1 MNLLE
6 QQETESIMRD
16 RSMAMVV
23 RDNKI
28 LMIETYRFNRRIYEL
43 PGGGIEAGETPEEAA
58 LRELQEECGLHGTI
72 NRQLNTLHWK
82 NGSTEY
88 VFLVDVP
95 TDCEPIVGSDPE
107 IVEGEEQ
114 AIKNVQF
121 MRLDELSEKD
131 RAFLWA
137 YGLLDVNN
145 YFDIV
150 LSWGDEISYPLT

>member
-1 MNLLE
+1 
-6 QQETESIMRD
+6 MRV

-23 RDNKI
+23 RDNRI
-28 LMIETYRFNRRIYEL
+28 LMIETYRSNRRIYEL

-58 LRELQEECGLHGTI
+58 LRELQEECGLYGTI

-82 NGSTEY
+82 DGSTEY

-107 IVEGEEQ
+107 IAEGEEQ

-137 YGLLDVNN
+137 YGLLDVDN

-150 LSWGDEISYPLT
+150 LGWGDESSYPLT

>member
-1 MNLLE
+1 
-6 QQETESIMRD
+6 MRD

-82 NGSTEY
+82 DGSTEY

-95 TDCEPIVGSDPE
+95 NDCEPIVGSDPE
-107 IVEGEEQ
+107 IVEGEDQ

-137 YGLLDVNN
+137 YGLLDVDD

-150 LSWGDEISYPLT
+150 LSWGDEISYPLM

>member
-1 MNLLE
+1 
-6 QQETESIMRD
+6 MRD

-43 PGGGIEAGETPEEAA
+43 PGGGIEAGETPEQAA

-82 NGSTEY
+82 DGSTEY

-121 MRLDELSEKD
+121 MSLDELSEKD

-137 YGLLDVNN
+137 YGLLDVDD

-150 LSWGDEISYPLT
+150 LSWGDEISYPLM

>member
-1 MNLLE
+1 
-6 QQETESIMRD
+6 MRD

-23 RDNKI
+23 RDNRI

-43 PGGGIEAGETPEEAA
+43 PGGGIEAGETPAEAA

-82 NGSTEY
+82 DGSTEY
-88 VFLVDVP
+88 VYLVDVP
-95 TDCEPIVGSDPE
+95 MDCEPIVGSDPE
-107 IVEGEEQ
+107 IGDGEEQ

-137 YGLLDVNN
+137 YGLLDVDN

-150 LSWGDEISYPLT
+150 LSWGDEISYPLM

>member
-1 MNLLE
+1 
-6 QQETESIMRD
+6 MRD

-23 RDNKI
+23 RDNRI

-82 NGSTEY
+82 DGSTEY

-107 IVEGEEQ
+107 IVEGEDQ